1 MNRLL
6 SNLWGRQF
14 WGERT
19 RHQDIDDIFRGGGEE
34 PAGFGGVRGIY
45 FIGCGDRIVYIGVS
59 GNISH
64 RSIESLARFYHQIDD
79 TALPWSI
86 GLAPVTDDDDK
97 DLYNLEVGN
106 DPSWG
111 YTKLLNEL
119 ESTAIRKYAPIF
131 NTSIPS
137 KLKSQGK
144 EPKITH
150 IARVFADQDK
160 NCTAFELENLEK
172 QVREAENN
180 PSPPWQQGNKR
191 RRKWNPITNKLELIE
206 KYKEE

>member
-6 SNLWGRQF
+6 SNLWGRYV

-19 RHQDIDDIFRGGGEE
+19 RHQDIDDVFRGKLSKI
-34 PAGFGGVRGIY
+34 AGFGGVPGIY
-45 FIGCGDRIVYIGVS
+45 LIGCGDRIVYIGQS
-59 GNISH
+59 INISH

-79 TALPWSI
+79 ITLPWSI
-86 GLAPVTDDDDK
+86 GLAPYDYYGEEDF
-97 DLYNLEVGN
+97 
-106 DPSWG
+106 
-111 YTKLLNEL
+111 NEL
-119 ESTAIRKYAPIF
+119 ESTAIRKFAPIF

-160 NCTAFELENLEK
+160 NCTAFELDNLEK
-172 QVREAENN
+172 QTREAENN

-191 RRKWNPITNKLELIE
+191 RRK
-206 KYKEE
+206 

>member
-6 SNLWGRQF
+6 SNLWERHS

-45 FIGCGDRIVYIGVS
+45 FIGCGDRIVYIGQS
-59 GNISH
+59 RNISH

-79 TALPWSI
+79 ITLPWSI
-86 GLAPVTDDDDK
+86 GLSPVIDESVIVW
-97 DLYNLEVGN
+97 NSSG
-106 DPSWG
+106 
-111 YTKLLNEL
+111 LNEL

-144 EPKITH
+144 EPVLMTH

>member
-19 RHQDIDDIFRGGGEE
+19 RHQDIDDMCKGLSSGGFTM
-34 PAGFGGVRGIY
+34 PGIY
-45 FIGCGDRIVYIGVS
+45 FIGCGDNIVYIGQS
-59 GNISH
+59 IGMGGIAH
-64 RSIESLARFYHQIDD
+64 RSLESLARIYPQIEDK
-79 TALPWSI
+79 TLPWSI
-86 GLAPVTDDDDK
+86 GLAPVDDE
-97 DLYNLEVGN
+97 EVY
-106 DPSWG
+106 PF
-111 YTKLLNEL
+111 NEL
-119 ESTAIRKYAPIF
+119 ESTAIRKFAPIF

-137 KLKSQGK
+137 KLNSKGK
-144 EPKITH
+144 EPNITY

-172 QVREAENN
+172 QAREAENN

>member
-6 SNLWGRQF
+6 SNLWERHS

-19 RHQDIDDIFRGGGEE
+19 RHQDIDEMFRGRGEE

-45 FIGCGDRIVYIGVS
+45 FIGCGDRIVYIGQS
-59 GNISH
+59 RNISH

-79 TALPWSI
+79 ITLPWSI
-86 GLAPVTDDDDK
+86 GLAPYDYFGEEDF
-97 DLYNLEVGN
+97 
-106 DPSWG
+106 
-111 YTKLLNEL
+111 NEL

-137 KLKSQGK
+137 KLKSQSK
-144 EPKITH
+144 KPVLMTH

>member
-6 SNLWGRQF
+6 SNLWGRYV

-19 RHQDIDDIFRGGGEE
+19 RHQDIDDMCKGLSSGG
-34 PAGFGGVRGIY
+34 FSVTGIY
-45 FIGCGDRIVYIGVS
+45 FIGCGDRIIYIGQS
-59 GNISH
+59 MGMGGIAH

-79 TALPWSI
+79 ITLPWSI
-86 GLAPVTDDDDK
+86 GLAPVDDE
-97 DLYNLEVGN
+97 EVY
-106 DPSWG
+106 PF
-111 YTKLLNEL
+111 NEL

-137 KLKSQGK
+137 KLKSKGK

-172 QVREAENN
+172 QAREAENN
-180 PSPPWQQGNKR
+180 PSPPWHQGNKR
-191 RRKWNPITNKLELIE
+191 RRK
-206 KYKEE
+206 